1 MAKSLE
7 KAGMDMKSELI
18 HYIRV
23 GGVIQAECELSIT
36 IFNCYKGDRD
46 GLERSFSQ
54 RWRHMLQEMTRNR
67 DSENSRQFY

>member
-7 KAGMDMKSELI
+7 KGGMDMKSEMI

-23 GGVIQAECELSIT
+23 GGVIRAEWELSIT
-36 IFNCYKGDRD
+36 TFNCYKGDRD

-54 RWRHMLQEMTRNR
+54 RWRSWYDNR
-67 DSENSRQFY
+67 SMKIRCSLVS